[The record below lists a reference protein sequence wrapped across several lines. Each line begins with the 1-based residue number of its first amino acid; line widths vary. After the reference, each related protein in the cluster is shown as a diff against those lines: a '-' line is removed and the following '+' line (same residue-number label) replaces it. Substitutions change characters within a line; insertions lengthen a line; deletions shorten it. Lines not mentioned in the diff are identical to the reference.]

1 MSLVTRCGVS
11 HIPIMEGEKVN
22 VFIVVDQ
29 MQEGKIKK
37 ENEKMLGGISLKG
50 TMKINGKLEIEKSN
64 EFVFLDNLLKK
75 IDERV
80 SLTELMGH
88 VENETAVFDS
98 QKNSFLKLSLAIV
111 KQETRDVFV
120 VPDLKRVWRAKF
132 IQHWNSETS
141 NFGDDVS
148 LTFRDPKA
156 ISCDLEHT
164 SYLAECHIYEL
175 LNQLFNYEKLDLF
188 DFLWKD
194 QVFLGM
200 LKYYGLK
207 MNKAGLF
214 DEGLIF
220 SNDINDKIKLL
231 TSSFLKKYEDD

>member
-1 MSLVTRCGVS
+1 MSLITRCGVS
-11 HIPIMEGEKVN
+11 HIPIIENEKVN

-29 MQEGKIKK
+29 IQEGKIKK
-37 ENEKMLGGISLKG
+37 ENEKILGGVSLKG
-50 TMKINGKLEIEKSN
+50 TMKINGKLEVEKN
-64 EFVFLDNLLKK
+64 KEFVFLDNLLKK
-75 IDERV
+75 ISKSV
-80 SLTELMGH
+80 SLIELTAH
-88 VENETAVFDS
+88 VKNETAVFDS

-111 KQETRDVFV
+111 KQETIDVFV
-120 VPDLKRVWRAKF
+120 EPDLKRIWRAKF

-141 NFGDDVS
+141 NFGEDI
-148 LTFRDPKA
+148 LLIYRDPKA
-156 ISCDLEHT
+156 ISCDLDHT
-164 SYLAECHIYEL
+164 SYFAECHIYEL
-175 LNQLFNYEKLDLF
+175 LNQLFNYEKLEFF

-220 SNDINDKIKLL
+220 SHDINDRIKLL
-231 TSSFLKKYEDD
+231 TSSFLEKYEDN